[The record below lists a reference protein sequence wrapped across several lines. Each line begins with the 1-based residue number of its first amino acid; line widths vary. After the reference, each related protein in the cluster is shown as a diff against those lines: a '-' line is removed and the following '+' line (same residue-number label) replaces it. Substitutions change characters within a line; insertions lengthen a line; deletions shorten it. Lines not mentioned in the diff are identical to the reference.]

1 MEEYF
6 MKAETTE
13 WVQKA
18 EGDMNTAQRE
28 FAVQEEPN
36 HDAVCFH
43 AQQCAEKYLKARL
56 FEEGLPVTRT
66 HDLEILLNQLL
77 PSEAGLNEL
86 LTSARILSAMAVEV
100 RYPGMAA
107 DGDDAAEALRSSEKI
122 RNAIRTTLGI

>member
-1 MEEYF
+1 
-6 MKAETTE
+6 MKPETTE

-28 FAVQEEPN
+28 FAVLEEPN
-36 HDAVCFH
+36 LDAVCFH

-56 FEEGLPVTRT
+56 IEEGLPVTRT

-77 PSEAGLNEL
+77 PFEAVLADL
-86 LTSARILSAMAVEV
+86 LQAVRILSAMAVEV

-107 DGDDAAEALRSSEKI
+107 DEDDAAEALRSSEKI
-122 RNAIRTTLGI
+122 RNAIRVSLSI

>member
-1 MEEYF
+1 
-6 MKAETTE
+6 MKPETTE

-56 FEEGLPVTRT
+56 LEEGLPVMRT

-77 PSEAGLNEL
+77 PFEAGLADL
-86 LTSARILSAMAVEV
+86 LQAVRILSAMAVEV

-107 DGDDAAEALRSSEKI
+107 DEDDAAEALRSSEKI
-122 RNAIRTTLGI
+122 RNAIRAVLNI

>member
-1 MEEYF
+1 
-6 MKAETTE
+6 MKAETIE

-28 FAVQEEPN
+28 FTVLEKTK

-56 FEEGLPVTRT
+56 IEEGLPVTRT

-77 PSEAGLNEL
+77 PFETGLTAL
-86 LTSARILSAMAVEV
+86 L
-100 RYPGMAA
+100 
-107 DGDDAAEALRSSEKI
+107 
-122 RNAIRTTLGI
+122 

>member
-1 MEEYF
+1 
-6 MKAETTE
+6 MKDETIE

-56 FEEGLPVTRT
+56 IEEGLPVTRT

-77 PSEAGLNEL
+77 PFEAGLAGL
-86 LTSARILSAMAVEV
+86 LQAVRILSALAVEV

-107 DGDDAAEALRSSEKI
+107 DEDDAAEALQSSEKI
-122 RNAIRTTLGI
+122 RNAIRASLSI

>member
-1 MEEYF
+1 
-6 MKAETTE
+6 MKPETIE

-36 HDAVCFH
+36 LDAVCFH

-56 FEEGLPVTRT
+56 IEEGLPVMRT
-66 HDLEILLNQLL
+66 HDLEIMLNQLW
-77 PSEAGLNEL
+77 PFEAVLADL
-86 LTSARILSAMAVEV
+86 LEAVRILSAMAVEV

-107 DGDDAAEALRSSEKI
+107 DEDDAAEALRSSEKI
-122 RNAIRTTLGI
+122 RNAIRASLRI